1 MLSVARESTN
11 NVLHQ
16 HHRLHQ
22 RQNSSTSAAVPA
34 STTSQH
40 SGSISSPATVFL
52 NSPAL
57 APDTMMQPGSEASQS
72 HNNGGGSSSSNSA
85 ANINVVSGSHNSGNN
100 IGNLSHSNGATASAS
115 SASPSS
121 SESLGQWCCDA
132 TRQALGSMAA
142 LSLIVL
148 VLQNSTLVLLTRYS
162 RFSQPP
168 GETYHTSTL
177 VLNQEIM
184 KMVFCLIIFYIERK
198 QELPN
203 CNIVHELSSIV
214 FHRETMKLVVPA
226 GLFTL
231 QNFLIFVALSHLD
244 AMTFQVLSQT
254 KLLSAAVFSV
264 WLLDRRLNRWQWIS
278 LVLLTLGVYFSQQT
292 AQRESFTKGGGGGG
306 GNAAAQQQP
315 RYQSF
320 VLGAVACIIS
330 GLSSSFAGV
339 YFEKVVKTTSPSLA
353 VRNIHLSLFGI
364 PFALLS
370 LLVLDVIPTWWN
382 PSLPRFRF
390 WQGYNVMTWCLV
402 LVHAFGGL
410 LVAVV
415 VKYADN
421 ILKGFATGVAVI
433 VSGAF
438 AAVFW
443 EYEPNILFVVGCV
456 LVTASS
462 MVYHKKDNAVSHPI
476 RSSRYSS
483 EKD

>member
-1 MLSVARESTN
+1 MLSDNNGSGGPSTLN
-11 NVLHQ
+11 LSNSTVTNVIIGSNAISNT
-16 HHRLHQ
+16 
-22 RQNSSTSAAVPA
+22 NSGGGNTAPSTSA
-34 STTSQH
+34 
-40 SGSISSPATVFL
+40 
-52 NSPAL
+52 
-57 APDTMMQPGSEASQS
+57 
-72 HNNGGGSSSSNSA
+72 SSSSS
-85 ANINVVSGSHNSGNN
+85 SS
-100 IGNLSHSNGATASAS
+100 SAS
-115 SASPSS
+115 SSP
-121 SESLGQWCCDA
+121 ESLLQWCLES

-168 GETYHTSTL
+168 GEMYHTSTL

-184 KMVFCLIIFYIERK
+184 KMVFCLVIFYIERK
-198 QELPN
+198 QELPH
-203 CNIVHELSSIV
+203 CNIAHELSSIV
-214 FHRETMKLVVPA
+214 FHRETLKLVVPA

-292 AQRESFTKGGGGGG
+292 AQRESFTKDSGNHAGGGAGGHQ
-306 GNAAAQQQP
+306 AQQLQHQQ

-320 VLGAVACIIS
+320 FLGAVACIIS

-370 LLVLDVIPTWWN
+370 LLVLDIIPTWWN
-382 PSLPRFRF
+382 PHLPRFRF
-390 WQGYNVMTWCLV
+390 WQGYNGMTWCLV
-402 LVHAFGGL
+402 FVHAFGGL

-438 AAVFW
+438 AALFW
-443 EYEPNILFVVGCV
+443 GYEPSMLFVVGCV
-456 LVTASS
+456 LVTTSS
-462 MVYHKKDNAVSHPI
+462 MVYHKKDNAPSHPI
-476 RSSRYSS
+476 RSSRHNS